1 MNRTVS
7 FDNFLEYSYPSIYWV
22 IPYTPVTSIVL
33 TILEIQVSVLPGYT
47 DVFLISVSIVLA
59 HRFQQITKTLKENKT
74 VLFKEANA
82 SLSFWR
88 NIRKDYCK
96 LSTLLFT
103 LDDHMSAMIIVSYA
117 RNFFFLLHFLTIFLR
132 DTETNPLVKTYNYL
146 MATGFVLRMT
156 CLTFTSSW
164 INEESQE
171 PVIILNSVEPEEYN
185 SEVSRLLL
193 QLSFDEVALTG
204 YKMFKLNKKLLLSVI
219 SAVVTYELMIIQ
231 YNNSYVELTQN

>member
-1 MNRTVS
+1 MVYFTRRVANYTQFCENMNRTVS

-33 TILEIQVSVLPGYT
+33 TILEIQFSVLPGYT

-74 VLFKEANA
+74 VLFKEVTQTLRWSSSWFFFQANA

-132 DTETNPLVKTYNYL
+132 
-146 MATGFVLRMT
+146 
-156 CLTFTSSW
+156 
-164 INEESQE
+164 
-171 PVIILNSVEPEEYN
+171 
-185 SEVSRLLL
+185 
-193 QLSFDEVALTG
+193 
-204 YKMFKLNKKLLLSVI
+204 
-219 SAVVTYELMIIQ
+219 
-231 YNNSYVELTQN
+231 